1 MNRSSQYKIQR
12 SKPKPTPLDPKD
24 TFQFVLDTRNFEITN
39 FWQRSNYFLVLNSG
53 LAIGF
58 FNQKTFEYAP
68 LLAAL
73 GVIVSVLW
81 YRVTIGSKFWQIH
94 WENQLAKLET
104 SFAKKNVIDAD
115 LKLFCQKTSEVKV
128 EVKAY
133 LGREERTWV
142 AKRLDKEILKKP
154 SVTLSMITLS
164 LLFVVAWAV
173 LFLFT
178 LLNR

>member
-1 MNRSSQYKIQR
+1 MNHPRVHKNRQ
-12 SKPKPTPLDPKD
+12 SKPKVAPFDPKD
-24 TFQFVLDTRNFEITN
+24 TFKFVLDTRNFEITN

-94 WENQLAKLET
+94 WENKLAELEKT
-104 SFAKKNVIDAD
+104 FAEKNVISPD
-115 LKLFCQKTSEVKV
+115 LKLFCQKTSEVKE
-128 EVKAY
+128 EVRKY
-133 LGREERTWV
+133 LQQEEHTGV
-142 AKRLDKEILKKP
+142 AKRVDEEILKKP
-154 SVTLSMITLS
+154 SVTLSMIALA
-164 LLFVVAWAV
+164 LLFVVSWAV

-178 LLNR
+178 LWHR